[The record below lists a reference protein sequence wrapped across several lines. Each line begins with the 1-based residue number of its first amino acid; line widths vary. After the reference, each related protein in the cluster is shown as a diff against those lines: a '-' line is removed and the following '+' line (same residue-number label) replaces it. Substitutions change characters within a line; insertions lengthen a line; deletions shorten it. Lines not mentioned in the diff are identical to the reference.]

1 MSAATHLDAAH
12 RADVVIIGAGIM
24 GASTA
29 YHLARAG
36 VTDVVVL
43 EAGRIAGGSSGKP
56 LGGVRVQFSDPANIE
71 LGLRSLH
78 AYGRFDE
85 ELGVDIGLRRVGYL
99 FALRDPADVAPFEA
113 GITLQNELG
122 AVSRVVA
129 PAEATRLCRYL
140 DPSSLVAA
148 AWSPGDGFARPAAA
162 VHGYLDAATALGVS
176 VRTRARVVAIDG
188 AAAGE
193 ALVRT
198 ADGTRFATPTVVCAT
213 GAWAREIGDM
223 VGVALPVE
231 PLRRQIAFTRPCSR
245 CRPPSP
251 SPSTTPRRRTS
262 TARRTA
268 GSCWACPTRPSPSGS
283 TAPSPT
289 PGTPGS
295 ARRCRRSPPS
305 SPGCPS
311 SAAGPACTR

>member
-176 VRTRARVVAIDG
+176 VRTGARVVAIDG
-188 AAAGE
+188 GAAARAGH
-193 ALVRT
+193 VRP
-198 ADGTRFATPTVVCAT
+198 RP
-213 GAWAREIGDM
+213 ARR
-223 VGVALPVE
+223 VR
-231 PLRRQIAFTRPCSR
+231 LRRHRRLAPRAPHGAVVVRPR
-245 CRPPSP
+245 
-251 SPSTTPRRRTS
+251 
-262 TARRTA
+262 ARR
-268 GSCWACPTRPSPSGS
+268 G
-283 TAPSPT
+283 
-289 PGTPGS
+289 
-295 ARRCRRSPPS
+295 AR
-305 SPGCPS
+305 S